1 MSVPDKAQGLG
12 LACLAVLAISI
23 AAAPSAQA
31 SILEELREMTRLE
44 AAGALDRNDVS
55 MTKRVVE
62 YTVRIPV
69 HGMQERKQ
77 VRYAHWR
84 MLLDGDREQ
93 AYEEYGWPTH
103 RLQVD
108 EMGGVTEHWIYDALQ
123 VRLIFRNDRLVE
135 RRRS

>member
-1 MSVPDKAQGLG
+1 MSVPDKARNLG
-12 LACLAVLAISI
+12 LACLAVLAASI

-44 AAGALDRNDVS
+44 AEGELDRDDVS
-55 MTKRVVE
+55 MMKRLVE

-69 HGMQERKQ
+69 HGKQERKQ
-77 VRYAHWR
+77 VRYAHLR
-84 MLLDGDREQ
+84 LLLDGDRAQ
-93 AYEEYGWPTH
+93 AYEQYGWPTH

-123 VRLIFRNDRLVE
+123 TRLVFRDNRLID